1 MEKFNKS
8 FIILLFLCLIC
19 FTCEKGLE
27 PVEGIQGVVSF
38 PVDSLTGAVI
48 WPGPDSLRGAFVII
62 AEFQYPL
69 YNSIDSLFAH
79 LVTYSDPLDT
89 LEKEQ
94 DYFIQLKP
102 GYYLGGVV
110 GVTESVTDLLFLPLD
125 SLTAHPEYFIP
136 IGLYAPPGSALP
148 IGSIRVWEGEV
159 TEDIDIT
166 VDYDLELPF

>member
-1 MEKFNKS
+1 MEKINKS
-8 FIILLFLCLIC
+8 FIILLFLGLIC

-38 PVDSLTGAVI
+38 PVDSLTGAMI
-48 WPGPDSLRGAFVII
+48 WPGPDSLQGAFVII
-62 AEFQYPL
+62 AEFQFPL
-69 YNSIDSLFAH
+69 YDSIDSLFAH
-79 LVTYSDPLDT
+79 LVAYSDPLDT

-110 GVTESVTDLLFLPLD
+110 GVTQSVADLLFLPID
-125 SLTAHPEYFIP
+125 SLAAHPEYFIP
-136 IGLYAPPGSALP
+136 IGLYTPSSAFP
-148 IGSIRVWEGEV
+148 MGTIRVWEDEL

>member
-1 MEKFNKS
+1 MGKINKS
-8 FIILLFLCLIC
+8 FIILLFLVLIC

-27 PVEGIQGVVSF
+27 PVEGIQGTVSF
-38 PVDSLTGAVI
+38 PVDSASDAVI
-48 WPGPDSLRGAFVII
+48 WPDSLRGAFVII
-62 AEFQYPL
+62 AEFQFPL
-69 YNSIDSLFAH
+69 YDSIDSLFAH

-94 DYFIQLKP
+94 GYFIQLKP

-110 GVTESVTDLLFLPLD
+110 AVTLSVTDLLFLPLD
-125 SLTAHPEYFIP
+125 SLAAHPEYFIP
-136 IGLYAPPGSALP
+136 IGLYTPPGSAFP
-148 IGSIRVWEGEV
+148 MGTIRVWDDEI

>member
-1 MEKFNKS
+1 MEKINKS
-8 FIILLFLCLIC
+8 FITLLLLVLIC
-19 FTCEKGLE
+19 FNCEKGLE

-38 PVDSLTGAVI
+38 PVDSLTGAII
-48 WPGPDSLRGAFVII
+48 WPGPDSLHGAFVII

-79 LVTYSDPLDT
+79 LVAYSDPLDT

-94 DYFIQLKP
+94 GYFIQLKP

-110 GVTESVTDLLFLPLD
+110 GVTRPVADLLFLPLD
-125 SLTAHPEYFIP
+125 SLTAQPEFFKP
-136 IGLYAPPGSALP
+136 IGLYAPPGSTLP
-148 IGSIRVWEGEV
+148 IGSIRVWEDEI

>member
-1 MEKFNKS
+1 MEKINKS
-8 FIILLFLCLIC
+8 FIILLLLVLIC

-27 PVEGIQGVVSF
+27 PVEGIQGTVIF
-38 PVDSLTGAVI
+38 PVDSISGALI
-48 WPGPDSLRGAFVII
+48 WPDSLQGAFVII

-102 GYYLGGVV
+102 GYYLGGIV
-110 GVTESVTDLLFLPLD
+110 GVTKSVMELLFLPLD
-125 SLTAHPEYFIP
+125 SLAAHPEYFIP
-136 IGLYAPPGSALP
+136 IGLYTPPGSP
-148 IGSIRVWEGEV
+148 FPMGTIRVWDDEI

>member
-1 MEKFNKS
+1 MEKINKS
-8 FIILLFLCLIC
+8 FIILLLLVLIC

-27 PVEGIQGVVSF
+27 PVEGIQGTVIF
-38 PVDSLTGAVI
+38 PVDSISGALI
-48 WPGPDSLRGAFVII
+48 WPDSLQGAFVII

-110 GVTESVTDLLFLPLD
+110 GVTRTVVDLLFLPLD
-125 SLTAHPEYFIP
+125 SLAAHPEYFIP
-136 IGLYAPPGSALP
+136 IGLYTPPGSAFP
-148 IGSIRVWEGEV
+148 MGTIRVWDDEI

>member
-1 MEKFNKS
+1 MEKINKS
-8 FIILLFLCLIC
+8 FIILLLLVLIC

-38 PVDSLTGAVI
+38 PVDSLTGAII
-48 WPGPDSLRGAFVII
+48 WPGPDSLHGAFVII

-89 LEKEQ
+89 SEKEQ

-110 GVTESVTDLLFLPLD
+110 GVTLPVAELLFLPID

-136 IGLYAPPGSALP
+136 IGLYTPPGSAFP
-148 IGSIRVWEGEV
+148 MGTIRVWEDEI

-166 VDYDLELPF
+166 VDYNLELPF